1 MDEHRESFNKETDD
15 TRKWQI
21 EVKGIKTIITVL
33 ENTLEGFNIRLDE
46 VEEWISGLKDKA
58 VTLNQTEQQK
68 EKKIKIT

>member
-68 EKKIKIT
+68 EKKLR

>member
-15 TRKWQI
+15 TRKWQL

-68 EKKIKIT
+68 EKKLR

>member
-15 TRKWQI
+15 TRKWQT

-68 EKKIKIT
+68 EKKLR